1 MLSIYTGHFM
11 ATQGPFR
18 SSGKTPAAAATLT
31 REAWLQAAAQELAGL
46 FQLIGHAV
54 PPVKASVGFA
64 SGGLR
69 SNAIGQCWPRKGAKD
84 NLNHIF
90 IAPSLGTAFEAIDT
104 LAHELIHA
112 VDDCEHKHG
121 KEFKAIAL
129 ALGMKG
135 PMRSAAAGE
144 KLKPKLEAIL
154 KTLPPYPHGKL
165 NAPPMRIRSNPPPK
179 ACCEICGYKVTVPKR
194 FLHFGPPLC
203 PTHKVPM
210 TGIGEWP
217 E

>member
-1 MLSIYTGHFM
+1 MTKHTTPGAPIETTG
-11 ATQGPFR
+11 ARQN
-18 SSGKTPAAAATLT
+18 
-31 REAWLQAAAQELAGL
+31 REAWLQDAARKLAPL
-46 FQLIGHAV
+46 FRLIGHEL
-54 PPVKASVGFA
+54 PPVRTSVGFP
-64 SGGLR
+64 SGGIR
-69 SNAIGQCWPRKGAKD
+69 SNAIGQCWARSSAKD
-84 NLNHIF
+84 NINHIF
-90 IAPSLGTAFEAIDT
+90 ISPSLGTAYEAFDT

-135 PMRSAAAGE
+135 PMRGASAGE
-144 KLKPKLEAIL
+144 KLKPQLEAIL
-154 KTLPPYPHGKL
+154 KDLPPYPHGKL
-165 NAPPMRIRSNPPPK
+165 QAPRGRMASSPPPK
-179 ACCEICGYKVTVPKR
+179 ACCEACGYKVTVPKR